1 MWTSGWEAR
10 ARHATLS
17 CRRLQARD
25 PPAPALADEL
35 HRRPAVRVA
44 RLELDAGRRAVAG
57 DADRLDG
64 HVGRVGV
71 LERGVHGRLARTA
84 AAREAV
90 DERAG
95 EELAADL
102 RLVAVARGGLE
113 VLDGLGGEALV
124 AAELARAVAVRRP
137 GRLAAGE
144 PGGGERGD
152 GEGG

>member
-10 ARHATLS
+10 AGPATLS

-44 RLELDAGRRAVAG
+44 RLELDAGRRAVAR
-57 DADRLDG
+57 DADPFGG
-64 HVGRVGV
+64 HGGRGGG
-71 LERGVHGRLARTA
+71 LARGVHGGLARTA

-102 RLVAVARGGLE
+102 RLVAV
-113 VLDGLGGEALV
+113 
-124 AAELARAVAVRRP
+124 
-137 GRLAAGE
+137 
-144 PGGGERGD
+144 
-152 GEGG
+152 